1 MTERILTL
9 NAGSSSVKFALYRHA
24 TEPEL
29 IASGQVQNLSDQAGV
44 SATLADGQTLVD
56 QRLALDDQ
64 PFHRFAFNTIF
75 ELIRQHLP
83 QAELVAVGHRVVH
96 GGLEYAAP
104 TVIDEKVLSDLDS
117 LTPFAPLHEP
127 HNIEGIHAA
136 LTAFPSALQVA
147 CFDTAFHR
155 QQSYVNDVFAV
166 PRRYYDQGV
175 RRYGFHG
182 LSYDYIATE
191 LARQLPDVAA
201 GRVVVAH
208 LGSGASMCGM
218 VDGVSVSTT
227 MGFSAL
233 DGLPMGTR
241 CGEIDP
247 GVILYMLDHEGL
259 SAAEISDLLYK
270 ESGLL
275 GISGLSSDMR
285 TLESSDSLAAKQAI
299 DYFVYRVR
307 RELGGL
313 AVSLDGLDALIF
325 TGGIGEHSARV
336 RERICANLGW
346 FGIHMDTAQND
357 DHAFEISSPQSKVR
371 VLVIPTNEERVIA
384 RAVVALQSKQDEE
397 S

>member
-1 MTERILTL
+1 MSERILTL
-9 NAGSSSVKFALYRHA
+9 NAGSSSVKFALYSHA
-24 TEPEL
+24 TEPAL
-29 IASGQVQNLSDQAGV
+29 IASGQVQKLNDQAGV
-44 SATLADGQTLVD
+44 SATLADGQSLVD
-56 QRLALDDQ
+56 QRLALDTQ
-64 PFHRFAFNTIF
+64 PFHQCAFNTIF
-75 ELIRQHLP
+75 EQIGQHLP
-83 QAELVAVGHRVVH
+83 EAEVVAVGHRVVH

-136 LTAFPSALQVA
+136 LAAFPGTLQVA

-166 PRRYYDQGV
+166 PRRYYEQGV

-182 LSYDYIATE
+182 LSYDYIASE
-191 LARQLPDVAA
+191 LARQLPDVAG

-218 VDGVSVSTT
+218 RKGVSVSTT

-275 GISGLSSDMR
+275 GISGISSDMR
-285 TLESSDSLAAKQAI
+285 TLESSDSLEAKQAI

-313 AVSLDGLDALIF
+313 TVSLDGLDALVF
-325 TGGIGEHSARV
+325 TGGIGEHSAGI
-336 RERICANLGW
+336 REKICAGLDW
-346 FGIHMDTAQND
+346 FDLMIDSEKNARN
-357 DHAFEISSPQSKVR
+357 AFDISATNSQVK
-371 VLVIPTNEERVIA
+371 VLVIPTNEELVIA
-384 RAVVALQSKQDEE
+384 RAVTELQRQ
-397 S
+397 